1 MPWKLSEFMTKRQDS
16 LFAQPQAALQ
26 GAAMG
31 CIMTKRQD
39 SLFAQPQAARQGAAQ
54 GCAA

>member
-1 MPWKLSEFMTKRQDS
+1 MRNRMPRKLNEF
-16 LFAQPQAALQ
+16 
-26 GAAMG
+26 
-31 CIMTKRQD
+31 MTKRQD

>member
-1 MPWKLSEFMTKRQDS
+1 MRNRMPRKLSEF
-16 LFAQPQAALQ
+16 
-26 GAAMG
+26 
-31 CIMTKRQD
+31 MTKRQD